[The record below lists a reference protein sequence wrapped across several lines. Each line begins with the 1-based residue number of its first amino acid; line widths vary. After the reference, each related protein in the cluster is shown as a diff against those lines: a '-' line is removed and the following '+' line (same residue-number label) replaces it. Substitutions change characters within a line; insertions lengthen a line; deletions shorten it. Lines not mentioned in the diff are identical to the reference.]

1 MKFTGIPGIPG
12 EGELYFEHKFRWP
25 APWEEGRRRGE
36 EVTTALTC
44 RSSRILVSSF
54 GRAARSKAGT
64 GSTFARQSEKR
75 AKYGRKRGAPFLLPT
90 PLLFPSPHSTPLL
103 PSLSAVSNEEMPG
116 GDLSIRNV
124 SSSFASD
131 PRNLEILTFRN
142 SIRFLLSSFLE
153 ILLLFQKLI
162 DSYC

>member
-12 EGELYFEHKFRWP
+12 EGELYFEHKFQWP
-25 APWEEGRRRGE
+25 APWEEGEEGE

-75 AKYGRKRGAPFLLPT
+75 AKYGRKRGAPFL
-90 PLLFPSPHSTPLL
+90 SPHSPPLPFSPLHSTPPL
-103 PSLSAVSNEEMPG
+103 PSSSAVSNEEMPG
-116 GDLSIRNV
+116 GGLSIRNV
-124 SSSFASD
+124 SFLSLLI
-131 PRNLEILTFRN
+131 REIQKF
-142 SIRFLLSSFLE
+142 SPSGIRFDSCSP
-153 ILLLFQKLI
+153 LFSKYYFF
-162 DSYC
+162 SRN

>member
-12 EGELYFEHKFRWP
+12 ERELYFEHKFRWP

-75 AKYGRKRGAPFLLPT
+75 AKYGRKRGAPFL
-90 PLLFPSPHSTPLL
+90 SPHSPPLPFSPLHSSPPSPPCRTRRCQVATSRFETSPLL
-103 PSLSAVSNEEMPG
+103 SLLIREIQKFSPSG
-116 GDLSIRNV
+116 
-124 SSSFASD
+124 
-131 PRNLEILTFRN
+131 
-142 SIRFLLSSFLE
+142 IRFDSCSP
-153 ILLLFQKLI
+153 LFSKYYFF
-162 DSYC
+162 SRN

>member
-12 EGELYFEHKFRWP
+12 ERELYFEHKFRWP
-25 APWEEGRRRGE
+25 ALWEEGE

-103 PSLSAVSNEEMPG
+103 PSPSAVSNEADEEMPG
-116 GDLSIRNV
+116 GGLSIRNV

-153 ILLLFQKLI
+153 ILLLF
-162 DSYC
+162 

>member
-12 EGELYFEHKFRWP
+12 ERELYFEHKFRWP

-75 AKYGRKRGAPFLLPT
+75 AKYGRKRGAPFL
-90 PLLFPSPHSTPLL
+90 SPHSPPLPFSPLHSTPPLPLRRVERGDARWRPLDSKRLL
-103 PSLSAVSNEEMPG
+103 
-116 GDLSIRNV
+116 
-124 SSSFASD
+124 SFASD

-153 ILLLFQKLI
+153 ILLLF
-162 DSYC
+162 

>member
-12 EGELYFEHKFRWP
+12 ERELYFEHKFRWP

-90 PLLFPSPHSTPLL
+90 PLLFPSPHSTPPL
-103 PSLSAVSNEEMPG
+103 PSPPSPPCRTRRCQVATSRFETSPLLS
-116 GDLSIRNV
+116 LLIR
-124 SSSFASD
+124 
-131 PRNLEILTFRN
+131 EIQKF
-142 SIRFLLSSFLE
+142 SPSGIRFDSCSP
-153 ILLLFQKLI
+153 LFSKYYFF
-162 DSYC
+162 SRN

>member
-103 PSLSAVSNEEMPG
+103 PSPSAVSNEADEEMPG
-116 GDLSIRNV
+116 GGLSIRNV

-153 ILLLFQKLI
+153 ILLLF
-162 DSYC
+162 

>member
-12 EGELYFEHKFRWP
+12 ERELYFEHKFRWP

-103 PSLSAVSNEEMPG
+103 PSPPLPSLSAVSNEEMPG
-116 GDLSIRNV
+116 GGLSIRNV
-124 SSSFASD
+124 SFLSLLI
-131 PRNLEILTFRN
+131 REIQKF
-142 SIRFLLSSFLE
+142 SPSGIRFDSCSP
-153 ILLLFQKLI
+153 LFSKYYFF
-162 DSYC
+162 SRN

>member
-12 EGELYFEHKFRWP
+12 ERELYFEHKFRWP

-103 PSLSAVSNEEMPG
+103 PSLPPPLPSPPSPPCRTRRCQVATS
-116 GDLSIRNV
+116 
-124 SSSFASD
+124 
-131 PRNLEILTFRN
+131 
-142 SIRFLLSSFLE
+142 RFETSPLLSLLIRE
-153 ILLLFQKLI
+153 I
-162 DSYC
+162 